1 MKYRYQEYTW
11 PEILEAVEH
20 QKVCV
25 LPVGTVEQHG
35 HHLPLA
41 VDNLTSNEISRRA
54 VEQIPDEA
62 VLMPQVSY
70 GFNEHHL
77 DFPGTIAIKHETFVS
92 YIVEIGQ
99 SLAHH
104 GFRKLIVINGH
115 GSNIPFLEIACRRIN
130 NTTPMIAAIAPWWSL
145 AKKAIA
151 EIRESPKPGGMSHGG
166 ELETAVILHL
176 RPDLVQMD
184 KATKDI
190 NFQQSEF
197 IWWDLEEGSPVR
209 FMEHF
214 SRMSKTGVIGDPT
227 LGTEEKGKK
236 VVDYTVEQLVALIQ
250 EFRNRAIAEQVDHH

>member
-1 MKYRYQEYTW
+1 LKYRYDELTW
-11 PEILEAVEH
+11 PEIKEAVAAE
-20 QKVCV
+20 KVLL

-41 VDNLTSNEISRRA
+41 VDNLTSGELSRRA
-54 VEQIPDEA
+54 VEQIPEEA
-62 VLMPQVSY
+62 LLMPQVSY

-77 DFPGTIAIKHETFVS
+77 DFPGTIAIQHENFIGYMVD
-92 YIVEIGQ
+92 IGQ
-99 SLAHH
+99 SIAHH
-104 GFRKLIVINGH
+104 GFRKLIMVNGH

-130 NTTPMIAAIAPWWSL
+130 NTTEANAAIVPWWNL
-145 AKKAIA
+145 AKPAIS

-176 RPDLVQMD
+176 RPDLVQME
-184 KATKDI
+184 KASVDI
-190 NFQQSEF
+190 NFQKSDF

-214 SRMSKTGVIGDPT
+214 SRLSKTGVIGDPT

-236 VVDYTVEQLVALIQ
+236 VADFTVERLVALIK
-250 EFRNRAIAEQVDHH
+250 EFKRREIPPRVDHH